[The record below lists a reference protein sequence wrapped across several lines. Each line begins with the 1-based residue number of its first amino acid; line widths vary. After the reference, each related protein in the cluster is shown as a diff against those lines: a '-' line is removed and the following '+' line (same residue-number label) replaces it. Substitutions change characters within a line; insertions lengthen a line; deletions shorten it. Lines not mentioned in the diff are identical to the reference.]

1 VQVIIDLLQHGADIE
16 AKDNDGWTPLHMAC
30 CEGPLSVVIELVSPN
45 DSNDATTTILGKRK
59 TRGAD
64 IEAKNIYGDTPL
76 HFASGGGHL
85 PAVKALLAV
94 GANFLAANNQGEIPI
109 NYAVI

>member
-1 VQVIIDLLQHGADIE
+1 
-16 AKDNDGWTPLHMAC
+16 
-30 CEGPLSVVIELVSPN
+30 LSVVIELVSPN

-76 HFASGGGHL
+76 HAAAAMGHVHV
-85 PAVKALLAV
+85 VKALLAV

-109 NYAVI
+109 NFAVI